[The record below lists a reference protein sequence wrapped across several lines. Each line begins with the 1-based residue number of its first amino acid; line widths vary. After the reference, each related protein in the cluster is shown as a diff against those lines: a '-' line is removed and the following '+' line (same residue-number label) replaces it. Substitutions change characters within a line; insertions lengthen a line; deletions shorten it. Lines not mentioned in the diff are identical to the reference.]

1 MTKSEYLNSLQEKLE
16 KFGKELQEEIV
27 EDYKQH
33 FAEGEKQGRTE
44 EEIIEELGNVEE
56 MIRELSEMDQDRDPD
71 REYKKIERER
81 NCTYIGEYNS
91 IELSGEEADIVLE
104 PSEGNQIQVEY
115 ENNGNLESQLQY
127 DFYQYDKNGIFF
139 RRKFQNQNS
148 GKDHVYLSK

>member
-71 REYKKIERER
+71 REYKKIER
-81 NCTYIGEYNS
+81 
-91 IELSGEEADIVLE
+91 
-104 PSEGNQIQVEY
+104 
-115 ENNGNLESQLQY
+115 
-127 DFYQYDKNGIFF
+127 
-139 RRKFQNQNS
+139 
-148 GKDHVYLSK
+148 